1 MNGYFSLIRFDESA
15 REASNLKIIV
25 NSVEDRPFKVQTLS
39 LEYQITGYVSKGRRS
54 LNDLIEAVTTVFEN
68 KSFVYPQKDLS
79 ASNTVID
86 LEELDLIII
95 KDLADGFS
103 KREIREC

>member
-1 MNGYFSLIRFDESA
+1 MKVA
-15 REASNLKIIV
+15 RAASNLKIIV
-25 NSVEDRPFKVQTLS
+25 NSVEDRPFKVQALF
-39 LEYQITGYVSKGRRS
+39 LEYQINGYVSKGRRS

-68 KSFVYPQKDLS
+68 KSFVSPQKDLS
-79 ASNTVID
+79 ATNTVID

-103 KREIREC
+103 KREIRKC